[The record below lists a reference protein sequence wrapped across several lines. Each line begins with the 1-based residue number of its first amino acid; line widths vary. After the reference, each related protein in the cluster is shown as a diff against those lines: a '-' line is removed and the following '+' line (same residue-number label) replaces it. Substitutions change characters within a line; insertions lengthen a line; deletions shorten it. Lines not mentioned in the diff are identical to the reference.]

1 MRTLIKSDAPLSLSL
16 SLSFPGSLFGQRIRF
31 MFMCENNDYMR
42 DVT

>member
-1 MRTLIKSDAPLSLSL
+1 MRTLIKSDAPLSL